1 MNKLE
6 NIAKSFYEFHKTGH
20 FVAPIDDI
28 GVLSMDE
35 AYDCQRRYLKI
46 RVAQGDSTVGYKV
59 GCTSAAIRSQFGF
72 DDPIYGRIMKAGL
85 FEEGEIF
92 RASDYHSLA
101 IEPEFVIS
109 IGVDLSDKN
118 VSDEEL
124 LESIECVQP
133 GIELHHYVYQYPKP
147 SRQELICSNGIHAG
161 QVVGRNKLAATEIH
175 WQLEGVAVYVNDSLV
190 ASGVA
195 ADIMNGPLNSLRFLI
210 GHLAARGE
218 VLRAG
223 ELVIPG
229 SATALIPVKS
239 GDTVTCSFTNLGNV
253 VATFT

>member
-1 MNKLE
+1 MNTSE
-6 NIAKSFYEFHKTGH
+6 NIAKSFYEFHRTGQ
-20 FVAPIDDI
+20 FVPAIHDI
-28 GVLSMDE
+28 SVLSMAE
-35 AYDCQRRYLKI
+35 AYECQQIYQAMAI
-46 RVAQGDSTVGYKV
+46 ADGDSPIGYKV
-59 GCTSAAIRSQFGF
+59 GCTSAAIRKQFGF
-72 DDPIYGRIMKAGL
+72 NEPIYGRLMQSGLVEQDELLKAN
-85 FEEGEIF
+85 
-92 RASDYHSLA
+92 DYYSLA
-101 IEPEFVIS
+101 IEPEFVIR
-109 IGVDLSDKN
+109 IGRDLSDKDA
-118 VSDEEL
+118 SDSNL
-124 LESIECVQP
+124 LDSIECVQP

-147 SRQELICSNGIHAG
+147 TRQELICSNGIHAG
-161 QVVGRNKLAATEIH
+161 QVIGNKKVAAHAIH
-175 WQLEGVAVYVNDSLV
+175 WELEGVAVHVNGALV

-229 SATALIPVKS
+229 SATALIPIKS

>member
-1 MNKLE
+1 MNNLE
-6 NIAKSFYEFHKTGH
+6 NIARSFYEFHKTGK
-20 FVAPIDDI
+20 FVAAIEDI

-35 AYDCQRRYLKI
+35 AYDCQRRYQEM
-46 RVAQGDSTVGYKV
+46 RVAQGDSPVGYKV
-59 GCTSAAIRSQFGF
+59 GCTSAAIRRQFGF
-72 DDPIYGRIMKAGL
+72 DAPIYGRLMKAGL
-85 FEEGEIF
+85 FEEGEQIQ
-92 RASDYHSLA
+92 ASDYYSLA

-109 IGVDLSDKN
+109 IGRDLSDKEA
-118 VSDEEL
+118 SDEKL
-124 LESIECVQP
+124 LESIECVRP

-147 SRQELICSNGIHAG
+147 TRQELICSNGIHAG
-161 QVVGRNKLAATEIH
+161 QVIGKNKLAGTEVD
-175 WQLEGVAVYVNDSLV
+175 WRLEGVAVYLNDSLV

-195 ADIMNGPLNSLRFLI
+195 ADIMDGPLNSLRFLI

-253 VATFT
+253 VAAFI